1 MTDKEI
7 IDILGKYKIIKWSLL
22 HDNIKTYLLN
32 RFNDNYSTN
41 IINQSKESYYRIQN
55 NIDICQRCQICNNK
69 CKFNGSKYILTC
81 GNPKCSARECQS
93 RREKTFFEKYGVN
106 SQFGRDTVRQHIKE
120 TNIQKY
126 GVDNPWKT
134 IEVQNKCKSTII
146 KNNGGLGAASNVIK
160 EKMKQTC
167 LEKYGCGFSVQSK
180 LVQQHRRENC
190 FKKYGVTHTMK
201 LSWHQDKINKTKK
214 KNHTFNTSKP
224 EIISFDMLKEK
235 YPDVMCQYK
244 DKDRYPF
251 ICDFYIPSLD
261 LFIECNYHWTHGRK
275 PYEGTEEDHKIIDG
289 WKSKN
294 SKYYNNA
301 INTWTNR
308 DVKKRNIA
316 EENGLNYKEFFTILD
331 LENWLNEYETTK

>member
-1 MTDKEI
+1 MKQ
-7 IDILGKYKIIKWSLL
+7 
-22 HDNIKTYLLN
+22 TYL
-32 RFNDNYSTN
+32 
-41 IINQSKESYYRIQN
+41 
-55 NIDICQRCQICNNK
+55 
-69 CKFNGSKYILTC
+69 
-81 GNPKCSARECQS
+81 
-93 RREKTFFEKYGVN
+93 EKYGYEHN
-106 SQFGRDTVRQHIKE
+106 WQDPEEQKRSHSEEAKIK
-120 TNIQKY
+120 
-126 GVDNPWKT
+126 
-134 IEVQNKCKSTII
+134 
-146 KNNGGLGAASNVIK
+146 
-160 EKMKQTC
+160 MRQTC
-167 LEKYGCGFSVQSK
+167 LEKYGCEFSVQSK

-275 PYEGTEEDHKIIDG
+275 PYERTEEDNKIIDG